1 MKREQSSYD
10 LRKAFAPMP
19 EECRQALMDAARSVK
34 EEKPTKRA
42 SSRAVLIAA
51 IIIVATMAAAFAATQ
66 LGWVDFFG
74 SNYGVTVPKAAEE
87 ALVATQPR
95 RYQVGPMTFTFN
107 QLLTDARIALSSAEI
122 HTTDGSE
129 ALYADDTNVYEAVD
143 AISEFLAENDM
154 TVYILNRYKLESGI
168 TWMDAARQ
176 LSLPLYGIRALIE
189 VGEPYSAGESMEDAL
204 WNEDG
209 SIVYFNMPLLLSKNV
224 RDELPATLYMA
235 VTQFDPAT
243 GEELE
248 RWRLQEEITI
258 PASPL
263 TAEKTYLPER
273 GAELDGMKLV
283 DVYAEQYATGI
294 YLTAAFIMPD
304 GTDADKARDALY
316 SLTLCGSDGAA
327 LPGGLN
333 LSIRS
338 YLDAWPTVA
347 LETMTS
353 LEALPDSLI
362 VTDGITKITVK

>member
-143 AISEFLAENDM
+143 AISD
-154 TVYILNRYKLESGI
+154 TVLNRYKLESGI

-283 DVYAEQYATGI
+283 DVYA
-294 YLTAAFIMPD
+294 D
-304 GTDADKARDALY
+304 GYTPY
-316 SLTLCGSDGAA
+316 
-327 LPGGLN
+327 GLN
-333 LSIRS
+333 PKS
-338 YLDAWPTVA
+338 P
-347 LETMTS
+347 
-353 LEALPDSLI
+353 
-362 VTDGITKITVK
+362 

>member
-1 MKREQSSYD
+1 
-10 LRKAFAPMP
+10 
-19 EECRQALMDAARSVK
+19 
-34 EEKPTKRA
+34 
-42 SSRAVLIAA
+42 
-51 IIIVATMAAAFAATQ
+51 MAAAFAATQ

-143 AISEFLAENDM
+143 AISD
-154 TVYILNRYKLESGI
+154 TVLNRYKLESGI

>member
-143 AISEFLAENDM
+143 AISD
-154 TVYILNRYKLESGI
+154 TVLNRYKLESGI

>member
-66 LGWVDFFG
+66 LGWVDSFG

-143 AISEFLAENDM
+143 AISD
-154 TVYILNRYKLESGI
+154 TVLNRYKLESGV

-263 TAEKTYLPER
+263 TAEKTYLPES

>member
-10 LRKAFAPMP
+10 LRKAFVPMP

-34 EEKPTKRA
+34 EEKPTKRV
-42 SSRAVLIAA
+42 SSRTVLIAA
-51 IIIVATMAAAFAATQ
+51 IIIVATMAVAFAATR
-66 LGWVDFFG
+66 LGWADYF
-74 SNYGVTVPKAAEE
+74 NRYDNITVPKAAEE

-143 AISEFLAENDM
+143 AISD
-154 TVYILNRYKLESGI
+154 TVLNRYKLESGI

-224 RDELPATLYMA
+224 RDDLPRPCT
-235 VTQFDPAT
+235 
-243 GEELE
+243 
-248 RWRLQEEITI
+248 
-258 PASPL
+258 
-263 TAEKTYLPER
+263 
-273 GAELDGMKLV
+273 
-283 DVYAEQYATGI
+283 
-294 YLTAAFIMPD
+294 
-304 GTDADKARDALY
+304 
-316 SLTLCGSDGAA
+316 
-327 LPGGLN
+327 
-333 LSIRS
+333 
-338 YLDAWPTVA
+338 WP
-347 LETMTS
+347 
-353 LEALPDSLI
+353 
-362 VTDGITKITVK
+362 